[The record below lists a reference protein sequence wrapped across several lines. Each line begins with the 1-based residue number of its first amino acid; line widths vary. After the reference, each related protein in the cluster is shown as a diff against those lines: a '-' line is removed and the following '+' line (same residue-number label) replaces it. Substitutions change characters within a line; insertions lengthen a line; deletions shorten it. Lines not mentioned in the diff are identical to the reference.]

1 MCSFIR
7 KTQKKKKKKKK
18 KVPTA
23 RFFSRLPSLGFFV
36 FVNLLFSPNSN
47 PEYISG
53 NKINKSNKKPERIFF
68 ILCIKNVFFNQNY
81 FLSNFY
87 FSPHNSPSKTMK
99 NVLYFI

>member
-7 KTQKKKKKKKK
+7 KTQKKKKKKL
-18 KVPTA
+18 PAA

-68 ILCIKNVFFNQNY
+68 ILCIKNVFFNQNADDVA
-81 FLSNFY
+81 SITPTRIISERERQN
-87 FSPHNSPSKTMK
+87 
-99 NVLYFI
+99 